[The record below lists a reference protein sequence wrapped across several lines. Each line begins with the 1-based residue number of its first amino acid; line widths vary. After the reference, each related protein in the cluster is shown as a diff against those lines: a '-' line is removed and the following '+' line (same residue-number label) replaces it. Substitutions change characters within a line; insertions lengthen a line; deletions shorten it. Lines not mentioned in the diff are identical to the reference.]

1 MTRQEKKVLWMLS
14 RKNRMLV
21 LVASWL
27 LAMCSVL
34 WWGSTGNSGVM
45 FLAVSINAIISS
57 VAYLDWEDFANRL
70 EQKPPA
76 PARLVNPDT
85 VKHIRAGIKNT

>member
-1 MTRQEKKVLWMLS
+1 MTKQEKKALWLMS

-21 LVASWL
+21 LVASWVV
-27 LAMCSVL
+27 AMCSVL
-34 WWGSTGNSGVM
+34 WWGSTGNSGLM
-45 FLAVSINAIISS
+45 FLAVSVNAIITS

-76 PARLVNPDT
+76 PSHLVHPET
-85 VKHIRAGIKNT
+85 VRHIRAGIRNA